1 MKDNNKEANSNI
13 AITLELIQLK
23 FKATELLEEY
33 KQLYTNDAFGN
44 QRIEIANSIE
54 ELQWLSTVMQDAIE
68 LLEEYTD
75 QDNWQSG
82 DKVIR
87 AINILRNAQK

>member
-1 MKDNNKEANSNI
+1 MKDNNKEANSI
-13 AITLELIQLK
+13 QAITL
-23 FKATELLEEY
+23 ATELLEEY
-33 KQLYTNDAFGN
+33 TYDTFGN